1 LVDFNALRSAFVFGN
16 DVMISFVKG
25 RIKAAKELCYTEFA
39 FMMPEID
46 CRVKYY
52 WVLIGIAK
60 KISTPQVSME
70 QGRGGLI
77 RRQ

>member
-1 LVDFNALRSAFVFGN
+1 MIQEMIKLVDFNALRRAAIFRY
-16 DVMISFVKG
+16 DVMISFVEG

-46 CRVKYY
+46 CRVKYH

-60 KISTPQVSME
+60 KISIPQISM
-70 QGRGGLI
+70 
-77 RRQ
+77 